1 MSHTLFE
8 ESNRPWL
15 FLSGLMPVSMFQG
28 KQATKGRSKK
38 PAAAPLAVKAT
49 PEKQK
54 EKNPLFE
61 KRPRNFGIGKL
72 SV

>member
-1 MSHTLFE
+1 
-8 ESNRPWL
+8 
-15 FLSGLMPVSMFQG
+15 MPVSMFQG